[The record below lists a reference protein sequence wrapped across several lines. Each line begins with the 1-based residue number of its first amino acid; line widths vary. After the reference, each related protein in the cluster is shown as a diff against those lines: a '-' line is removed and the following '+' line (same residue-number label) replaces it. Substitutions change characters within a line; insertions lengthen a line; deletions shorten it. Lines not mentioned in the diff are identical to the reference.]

1 MKTIREPIGLVEAV
15 NSIKKNCL
23 SGTAYKKFK
32 IKPPHVIFRL
42 NDDQGRSRLIEYMTD
57 MYEAALVLD
66 FSSGLDPCLEFKL
79 SGTYDDFRRFIKAV
93 EDAAVFRNEY
103 TGIIALDIT
112 ALYNHRQ
119 ESQWMDFWG
128 AVKEISKSAYLVFFV
143 SKEDTKCNNSLI
155 GEIKRKIFNV
165 EEVVISDYTAVDYA
179 DIIKQ
184 FVTDIDG
191 SILFSD
197 EANETL
203 VSVCSSITDIKG
215 AQLIAD
221 SIVRNFDLSTNNCV
235 VTADTVTKSV
245 DDHNFGGA
253 TKYEKR

>member
-1 MKTIREPIGLVEAV
+1 MGLAEAV
-15 NSIKKNCL
+15 NCIKKNCL
-23 SGTAYKKFK
+23 SGAAYKKFK

-42 NDDQGRSRLIEYMTD
+42 NDGQGRSRLIEYMTD
-57 MYEAALVLD
+57 MYESAHVLD

-79 SGTYDDFRRFIKAV
+79 SGTYDDFRRFMKAV

-119 ESQWMDFWG
+119 ESQWADFWS
-128 AVKEISKSAYLVFFV
+128 AIKEISKYAYLVFFV
-143 SKEDTKCNNSLI
+143 SKEDTKCNNNLI
-155 GEIKRKIFNV
+155 DEIKKNIFNV
-165 EEVVISDYTAVDYA
+165 DEIAISDYTAVNYA

-184 FVTDIDG
+184 FITDIDD

-221 SIVRNFDLSTNNCV
+221 SIVRNFDFSTHNFT

-253 TKYEKR
+253 VKHEK

>member
-1 MKTIREPIGLVEAV
+1 MKNIREPIGLAEAV
-15 NSIKKNCL
+15 NNIKKNCL
-23 SGTAYKKFK
+23 SGASYKKFK

-42 NDDQGRSRLIEYMTD
+42 NDGQGRSRLIEYMTD
-57 MYEAALVLD
+57 IYEVAQVLD
-66 FSSGLDPCLEFKL
+66 FSSGLDSCLEFKL

-93 EDAAVFRNEY
+93 KDAAVFRNEY

-119 ESQWMDFWG
+119 ESQWTDFWST
-128 AVKEISKSAYLVFFV
+128 VKEISKYAYLVFFV

-155 GEIKRKIFNV
+155 GEIKKNIFNV
-165 EEVVISDYTAVDYA
+165 EEVVISDYTAVNYA
-179 DIIKQ
+179 DLIKQ
-184 FVTDIDG
+184 FITDIDD
-191 SILFSD
+191 SIRFTD

-221 SIVRNFDLSTNNCV
+221 SVVRNFDLSTNNCV
-235 VTADTVTKSV
+235 VTADTVTRSV
-245 DDHNFGGA
+245 DDHNLGGA
-253 TKYEKR
+253 TKYEK

>member
-1 MKTIREPIGLVEAV
+1 MKNIREPIGLVEAV
-15 NSIKKNCL
+15 KNIKKNCL
-23 SGTAYKKFK
+23 SGAVYKKFK

-42 NDDQGRSRLIEYMTD
+42 NDGQGRSRLVEYMTD
-57 MYEAALVLD
+57 MYEAAQVLD

-119 ESQWMDFWG
+119 ESQWSDFWS
-128 AVKEISKSAYLVFFV
+128 AVKEISKYAYLVFFV
-143 SKEDTKCNNSLI
+143 SKEDTKCNNGLI
-155 GEIKRKIFNV
+155 GEIKRNIFNV
-165 EEVVISDYTAVDYA
+165 EEVAISDYTVVNYA

-184 FVTDIDG
+184 FITDIDD
-191 SILFSD
+191 SMVFSD

-215 AQLIAD
+215 AQLMAD
-221 SIVRNFDLSTNNCV
+221 SIVRNFDLSTNDFI
-235 VTADTVTKSV
+235 VTGDTVTKSV

-253 TKYEKR
+253 VKHEK

>member
-1 MKTIREPIGLVEAV
+1 MRSIREPIGLDEAV
-15 NSIKKNCL
+15 KSIKKNCL
-23 SGTAYKKFK
+23 SGAAYRKFK
-32 IKPPHVIFRL
+32 FKPAHVIFRL
-42 NDDQGRSRLIEYMTD
+42 NDGQGRSRLVEYMTD
-57 MYEAALVLD
+57 MYEAAQVID

-128 AVKEISKSAYLVFFV
+128 AVKEISKYAYLVFFV

-155 GEIKRKIFNV
+155 GEIKRNIFNV
-165 EEVVISDYTAVDYA
+165 EEVAISDYTAVNYA

-184 FVTDIDG
+184 FITDIDD
-191 SILFSD
+191 SIVFSD
-197 EANETL
+197 EANEML

-215 AQLIAD
+215 AQLMAD
-221 SIVRNFDLSTNNCV
+221 SIVRNFDLSTNDFI
-235 VTADTVTKSV
+235 VTGDTVTKSV
-245 DDHNFGGA
+245 DDHNFGG
-253 TKYEKR
+253 TVKHEK

>member
-1 MKTIREPIGLVEAV
+1 MKNIREPIGLVEAV
-15 NSIKKNCL
+15 KNIKKNCF
-23 SGTAYKKFK
+23 SGAAYKKFK

-42 NDDQGRSRLIEYMTD
+42 NDGQGRCRLIEYMTD
-57 MYEAALVLD
+57 MYGAAQVLD
-66 FSSGLDPCLEFKL
+66 FSSGLGPCLGFKL

-119 ESQWMDFWG
+119 ESQWADFWG
-128 AVKEISKSAYLVFFV
+128 AVKEISKYAYLVFFV

-155 GEIKRKIFNV
+155 GEIKKNIFNV
-165 EEVVISDYTAVDYA
+165 EEVAISDYTAVNYA

-184 FVTDIDG
+184 FITDIDD
-191 SILFSD
+191 SILLSD
-197 EANETL
+197 EAL
-203 VSVCSSITDIKG
+203 VSVCSSITDIKS

-235 VTADTVTKSV
+235 VTAEAVTKSV
-245 DDHNFGGA
+245 DDYNFGGA
-253 TKYEKR
+253 TKYEK